1 LEKKVTLKELAK
13 ILNVSVATVSKAL
26 NDSYDISEETKIRVK
41 KKAKE
46 LNYVP
51 NIIAQSLKLK
61 KSFSLGVIIPNITD
75 EFFARAVH
83 GITKEAK
90 ENRYKTLISISNEE
104 LQSEIESVDIF
115 LNSNID
121 GLLISLASE
130 TQTKN
135 QYEHIK
141 KIQDQGIP
149 IVLFDR
155 VTDAVDCDKITID
168 DFKSAYD
175 ATYFLLRKGCKN
187 IIFLST
193 ISHTSVCELRKRGY
207 EQALKDSKIK
217 VGATRFLEV
226 THENLEFEL
235 KSFLEVEE
243 VDGILGADEY
253 SAVASLHLV
262 QNLGY
267 RVPDQISVIGFTN
280 GSLTKFTVP
289 SLTAISQHS
298 ELMGKNAVQTL
309 LSRIQKGY
317 LDQEIQ
323 HKIVQTDLIQRKST
337 PTKS

>member
-1 LEKKVTLKELAK
+1 LQQKVTLKELAK
-13 ILNVSVATVSKAL
+13 VLNVSVATVSKAL

-90 ENRYKTLISISNEE
+90 ENNYKTLISISNEE
-104 LQSEIESVDIF
+104 LQSEIESVDTF
-115 LNSNID
+115 LNSNVD

-130 TQTKN
+130 TQMKN
-135 QYEHIK
+135 KYEHLK
-141 KIQDQGIP
+141 KIREQNIP

-155 VTDAVDCDKITID
+155 VTDEIDCDKITID

-187 IIFLST
+187 VVFLST
-193 ISHTSVCELRKRGY
+193 ISNTSVCELRKKGY
-207 EQALKDSKIK
+207 TQALRDSKIK

-226 THENLEFEL
+226 THENLEIEL
-235 KSFLEVEE
+235 KDFLDREE
-243 VDGILGADEY
+243 VDGILGADEH
-253 SAVASLHLV
+253 SAVAALHLV
-262 QNLGY
+262 QNLGFK
-267 RVPDQISVIGFTN
+267 VPSQISVIGFTN

-298 ELMGKNAVQTL
+298 ELMGKIAVQTL
-309 LSRIQKGY
+309 LTRIKKGY
-317 LDQEIQ
+317 LDKEKE
-323 HKIVQTDLIQRKST
+323 HTIVQTDLIQRKST
-337 PTKS
+337 RSNS